1 MNEQFNN
8 QDLNIWRKLWQD
20 NRSRFGMLVLGLAF
34 FIAIFGAYLRP
45 DNSKNANS
53 QNLSLAKKKPG
64 FECDFLRIKKNGKE
78 EASIFGQGLFF
89 GGIPNSHQE
98 LPIESYRLEAE
109 NVYYVP
115 LGEDSE
121 KVISIYDVLFSL
133 KDPSKTINGGEQGI
147 VLFDGSQ
154 VQSKLSELASRTG
167 EFIVTKKYYLG
178 TDTFGRDMLSRL
190 MGGVIFS
197 LSVGFISVLI
207 SLIIGISLGAIA
219 GYYRGWVDQ
228 LIMWFVNVIWSI
240 PTLLMVIAITLVM
253 GKGFVQ
259 VFIAVGLTMWVEVAR
274 VVRGQVIG
282 IRELDYIKA
291 TKALGYSEYRIISKH
306 ILPNIMGPVIV
317 ISAANFASAILI
329 EAGLSFLGIGTQIP
343 MPSWGMMIKE
353 HYPFI
358 TTDLAYLA
366 VIPGIC
372 ILLLVLSLMLIGN
385 RLRDVYDV
393 KSLER

>member
-1 MNEQFNN
+1 
-8 QDLNIWRKLWQD
+8 
-20 NRSRFGMLVLGLAF
+20 
-34 FIAIFGAYLRP
+34 
-45 DNSKNANS
+45 
-53 QNLSLAKKKPG
+53 
-64 FECDFLRIKKNGKE
+64 
-78 EASIFGQGLFF
+78 
-89 GGIPNSHQE
+89 
-98 LPIESYRLEAE
+98 
-109 NVYYVP
+109 
-115 LGEDSE
+115 
-121 KVISIYDVLFSL
+121 VISIYDALYALEDASKAE
-133 KDPSKTINGGEQGI
+133 KDGVQIGVK
-147 VLFDGSQ
+147 LLDGSWI
-154 VQSKLSELASRTG
+154 VNVTKELQDRKS
-167 EFIVTKKYYLG
+167 EFIYQKKFYLG

-207 SLIIGISLGAIA
+207 SLVIGISLGAIA
-219 GYYRGWVDQ
+219 GYYRGWIDQ
-228 LIMWFVNVIWSI
+228 IIMWFVNVIWSI

-282 IRELDYIKA
+282 IRELDYIEA

-385 RLRDVYDV
+385 RLRDIYDV
-393 KSLER
+393 KS